1 MNKRLANKILHYI
14 SENSIY
20 DCSSSKISEKLK
32 INRVTISKYLK
43 ILEAMG
49 EISSR
54 NVGMAKLWTR
64 SHNPFLQLLVSNKN
78 GKNMKSLMNALP
90 GGVQILD
97 SSHKL
102 YWANSTM
109 KTFFTSNADYKN
121 RCCYEVFVTKRSIGC
136 TNCPAKNTFKT
147 GKTFRAINTISN
159 NGSNIY
165 FEMTSSPI
173 KDQLDNVISIIE
185 QVEPISKKEFEF
197 KRNMKEMLV
206 EV

>member
-20 DCSSSKISEKLK
+20 DSSSSKISEKLK

-43 ILEAMG
+43 ILEALG

-165 FEMTSSPI
+165 FEMTTSPI
-173 KDQLDNVISIIE
+173 KDPLDNVISIIE
-185 QVEPISKKEFEF
+185 QVEPISKKEFEL

-206 EV
+206 EI

>member
-1 MNKRLANKILHYI
+1 MNKRLANRILRYI

-43 ILEAMG
+43 ILEALG

-64 SHNPFLQLLVSNKN
+64 SHNAFLQLLISHNS

-90 GGVQILD
+90 QSVHIID
-97 SSHKL
+97 SNYRL
-102 YWANSTM
+102 YWANSKM
-109 KTFFTSNADYKN
+109 KSHFRKNIDYKG
-121 RCCYEVFVTKRSIGC
+121 RLCYEMLEINSGIC
-136 TNCPAKNTFKT
+136 INCPAKNTFKT
-147 GKTFRAINTISN
+147 GKTFRAINTINSN
-159 NGSNIY
+159 GNKIY

-173 KDQLDNVISIIE
+173 KDPSNNIISVIE
-185 QVEPISKKEFEF
+185 QIEPISKKEFEF

-206 EV
+206 EI